1 MARVG
6 ADAAE
11 VGWPIAIVDQ
21 MIDSVPGPQD
31 DDSGLPAVPA
41 RPVVRVSDDDRNDVI
56 DLLQDA
62 AGRGFLTI
70 EELESRIELASAAK
84 TRAELTP
91 LTADLPAPGSAVVSA
106 PAVVGA
112 KLSKTRRQGY
122 WEVPGHLDVD
132 VTLGKVVLDFTQAK
146 LTTPTVD
153 VAVTGLLASIDVLV
167 PAGMRVDISG
177 LATPLGKSQV
187 TGGGADDDGPL
198 VRFVGTLTLGTLK
211 ARRLSATESFFRSSF
226 GR

>member
-1 MARVG
+1 M
-6 ADAAE
+6 
-11 VGWPIAIVDQ
+11 
-21 MIDSVPGPQD
+21 
-31 DDSGLPAVPA
+31 DDSTNVPDPDDAHPARPGVPAVPA
-41 RPVVRVSDDDRNDVI
+41 VPVIPAVPVVRVSDDDRNAVI
-56 DLLQDA
+56 DLVQDA

-84 TRAELTP
+84 TRADLEP

-106 PAVVGA
+106 SAIVGA
-112 KLSKTRRQGY
+112 TLSKTRRQGY
-122 WEVPGHLDVD
+122 WEVPGRLQVS

-153 VAVTGLLASIDVLV
+153 VDVTGTLASIDVFV

-187 TGGGADDDGPL
+187 TGSSPGDDGPL
-198 VRFVGTLTLGTLK
+198 VRFVGRLTLGTLK

-226 GR
+226 DG

>member
-1 MARVG
+1 M
-6 ADAAE
+6 D
-11 VGWPIAIVDQ
+11 
-21 MIDSVPGPQD
+21 DSTNVPGPD
-31 DDSGLPAVPA
+31 DAHPGQPARPGVPAVPA
-41 RPVVRVSDDDRNDVI
+41 VPVVRVSDDDRNAVI
-56 DLLQDA
+56 DLIQDA

-70 EELESRIELASAAK
+70 EELETRIELASAAK
-84 TRAELTP
+84 TRADLEP

-106 PAVVGA
+106 PAIVA
-112 KLSKTRRQGY
+112 ATLSKTRRQGY
-122 WEVPGHLDVD
+122 WEVPGRLQVS

-153 VAVTGLLASIDVLV
+153 VDVTGMLASIDVFV

-187 TGGGADDDGPL
+187 TGGSSGDDGPL

-226 GR
+226 DG